1 MARYTGPVCK
11 VCRREGGK
19 LFLKGQRCYT
29 DKCAVVTRE
38 NPPGQHGQGRIR
50 TSEYR
55 IHLREKQKVRST
67 YGLSESQF
75 KRYYEMARS
84 QRGATGEN
92 LLVLLERRLDN
103 IIYRSGFT
111 TSRAEARQLIDHGHF
126 RVNGRKTDIPSY
138 LVKEGDV
145 IEVKEKSK
153 TLHAIV
159 EALEIREQRGSV
171 EWIEVDADARKATV
185 KALPERT
192 DLPMAVEERLIVE
205 FYSK

>member
-159 EALEIREQRGSV
+159 EALEVREQRGSV